1 MTRRCRKLSIS
12 ILYALVFNQTTNQ
25 CRGILTEKRM
35 NVPLK
40 APSSK
45 ANSSKIILDA
55 VERFDHSTFTYIQKF
70 RDFQHPGPSNHHQKI
85 TTFLKICME
94 GVSQVIH
101 VLLDTKILTFVL
113 ALFVWLNL
121 NIDVDIIEPKN
132 TVNNINSASRRS
144 INGVSLI
151 LFLCLSDI
159 INTIIKW
166 HVRRPRPFALY
177 ENPIDNNWKDISL
190 SRKQMMIDS
199 TDYSFPSAHTQFYS
213 GLAFLF
219 SSTSSSKLQSTVIG
233 LFVGITRIYL
243 GYHWAS
249 DTIFGLCLGAF
260 LGLIFGALLRD
271 PHLLRSTFT
280 SYYESNP
287 FPFAFIIP
295 TFISSC
301 LLYALYQVSY
311 LDPKHQTQ
319 TAIATSE
326 KTIKAQG
333 YFFPFI
339 IQEEIGAIVTIWFTL
354 MLTFTS
360 KQIQRL
366 PPTNNK
372 QKPPSSVTIGVGFIG
387 YSILSLLKKKMQFKK
402 PTNASKNE
410 GKSGDIVSLE
420 NTIEKGLFYFLLNLW
435 TFLGT
440 PIMTSKIL
448 NKNT

>member
-1 MTRRCRKLSIS
+1 MRSRTTTRRCRKLSIS
-12 ILYALVFNQTTNQ
+12 ILYALVFSQTTNQ
-25 CRGILTEKRM
+25 CRGILTEQRK

-45 ANSSKIILDA
+45 ANSSTKIILNA

-70 RDFQHPGPSNHHQKI
+70 RNFQYSGPSNHHQKI
-85 TTFLKICME
+85 NTFFQICME

-121 NIDVDIIEPKN
+121 NINVDIIEPKN
-132 TVNNINSASRRS
+132 TINNINSTSRRS

-151 LFLCLSDI
+151 LFLCCSDI

-166 HVRRPRPFALY
+166 HVRRPRPFASY
-177 ENPIDNNWKDISL
+177 ESP
-190 SRKQMMIDS
+190 S

-287 FPFAFIIP
+287 FPLAFIIT

-301 LLYALYQVSY
+301 LLYVLYQVSY
-311 LDPKHQTQ
+311 LDPKHQPQ
-319 TAIATSE
+319 TASATTSE
-326 KTIKAQG
+326 KNNKAQG

-360 KQIQRL
+360 KQMQRL
-366 PPTNNK
+366 PPTNK

-387 YSILSLLKKKMQFKK
+387 YSILSLLKKKMQCKK
-402 PTNASKNE
+402 TTNASKNE
-410 GKSGDIVSLE
+410 GKSVDTVSLE

-448 NKNT
+448 NM